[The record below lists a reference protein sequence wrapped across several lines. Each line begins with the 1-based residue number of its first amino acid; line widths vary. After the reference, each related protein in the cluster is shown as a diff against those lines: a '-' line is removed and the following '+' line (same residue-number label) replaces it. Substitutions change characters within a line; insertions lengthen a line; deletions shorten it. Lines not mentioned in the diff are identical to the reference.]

1 MNLLISILS
10 KLGMKVL
17 SEIIIK
23 KIIML
28 GLETL
33 VKKTKSD
40 VDDKLLI
47 IVSRETRRE
56 SCS

>member
-47 IVSRETRRE
+47 IVKEAWSLEAK
-56 SCS
+56 